1 MPFTWIGGQF
11 QEPIGSKAQFSQI
24 YFMYGQKEYQETE
37 STIMERGQ
45 GLGGIKNKR
54 TYSPIVQKLGRT
66 RFSPLSLDRTN
77 VVGLLAG
84 LQQKNPHLCLPKT
97 IPSLF
102 LQTLRF
108 GRSLSSRYRPKSQSL
123 FPILYCV
130 QSSGCRE
137 N

>member
-11 QEPIGSKAQFSQI
+11 QDPLDPKHNSPKYILCMGKKNIKKQN
-24 YFMYGQKEYQETE
+24 
-37 STIMERGQ
+37 R
-45 GLGGIKNKR
+45 GLGGIRNKR